1 MSFFS
6 PLVAAASSAMQVAA
20 ATAAP
25 LGATGATA
33 ATGSTAATVLKKGL
47 TPTSNA
53 TLSPDILKALQN
65 VQSGHASAIALK
77 LPWLTHT
84 FAGLFVACAV
94 GLIFLLAVQTT
105 KQEGLSGTIGGR
117 VESTYRPRLGFDQQL
132 ARLTSYVALTMVFF
146 AVVLSITGI

>member
-1 MSFFS
+1 MISFLS
-6 PLVAAASSAMQVAA
+6 PLIAAASSAVQVAA

-25 LGATGATA
+25 LGATG
-33 ATGSTAATVLKKGL
+33 STAATVAKKGIV
-47 TPTSNA
+47 PTSNA

-65 VQSGHASAIALK
+65 AQTGHQSGIALK
-77 LPWLTHT
+77 FPWLTHGV
-84 FAGLFVACAV
+84 AGLFVVCAV

-132 ARLTSYVALTMVFF
+132 ARLTSYIALFMVFF

>member
-6 PLVAAASSAMQVAA
+6 PLVAAVSSAVQVAA

-25 LGATGATA
+25 LGATAAKA

-53 TLSPDILKALQN
+53 TLSPDILKTLQAQATH
-65 VQSGHASAIALK
+65 QSGFALK
-77 LPWLTHT
+77 FPLVTHA
-84 FAGLFVACAV
+84 FAALFVVCAV